1 MLFVSGL
8 LLDETILTGIE
19 IDAAFG
25 VSSIAEEIARTG
37 RDREDFGGSSRGTR
51 RVESALD
58 VAELIVRAGMET
70 DDFGVCS
77 TGTD

>member
-25 VSSIAEEIARTG
+25 VSSIAEEIAR
-37 RDREDFGGSSRGTR
+37 
-51 RVESALD
+51 A
-58 VAELIVRAGMET
+58 AIET